1 MNKNW
6 LEISVH
12 TSSEAVE
19 AVTNKMLE
27 LGLNGV
33 AIEDSEV
40 LTRDWESPYGEIIS
54 LSEDDY
60 PAEGAIVKGYLPGNC
75 NHSELVQQIKKLVD
89 NLKGY
94 GLDPGPGRVMLR
106 NVTEESWAHA
116 WKKFYKPIRV
126 TEKLTVKPRWEE
138 YTPQTTGEIVIE
150 LDPGMAFGTGTHP
163 TTLQCLRLLEKW
175 LQPGMHIIDVGCG
188 SGILSIAA
196 AKMGAKTVLAIDLD
210 EIAVKSAKENV
221 LLSGHEHQIQV
232 LQGDLLQ
239 FQEKPA
245 HLIVANLLAEIILR
259 LVEDLPSALQPGGI
273 FIGAGIVANKADL
286 VEKALSEVGLKI
298 MERIHDEDWVAIVA
312 KKMVEC

>member
-12 TSSEAVE
+12 INSEAVE

-33 AIEDSEV
+33 EIEDSEV
-40 LTRDWESPYGEIIS
+40 LTRNWETPYGEIIS
-54 LSEDDY
+54 LAPNEY
-60 PAEGAIVKGYLPGNC
+60 PAEGAIVKGYLPDNN
-75 NHSELVQQIKKLVD
+75 NHSDLVRQIKQLVD
-89 NLKGY
+89 NLGEY

-106 NVTEESWAHA
+106 NVAEESWAHA
-116 WKKFYKPIRV
+116 WKKFYKPIQV
-126 TEKLTVKPRWEE
+126 TERLTVKPRWEA
-138 YTPQTTGEIVIE
+138 YTPRTTGEIVIE

-163 TTLQCLRLLEKW
+163 TTLQCLRLMEKW
-175 LQPGMHIIDVGCG
+175 LQPGMRMIDVGCG

-196 AKMGAKTVLAIDLD
+196 AKMGALVLAIDLD
-210 EIAVKSAKENV
+210 AVAVESAKENV
-221 LLSGHEHQIQV
+221 ALSGHENLIQV

-239 FQEKPA
+239 YQERSA

-259 LVEDLPSALQPGGI
+259 LVEDLPSALLPGGI

-286 VEKALSEVGLKI
+286 VEEALSGVGLKI